1 MAAGA
6 DPEAVTANLA
16 ALAGFLVGASRL
28 PAPPGLPTLRSFQRG
43 QGLVALEWL
52 RRRTGW
58 R

>member
-1 MAAGA
+1 VAAGV
-6 DPEAVTANLA
+6 DPEAATTILA
-16 ALAGFLVGASRL
+16 AVAGFLVGASRL
-28 PAPPGLPTLRSFQRG
+28 PAPPGLPRSFRLG